1 MEFLKDFQNERVY
14 LTAEEEVLTKLQSGR
29 EGLSTAQASERLNA
43 LGPNSLPKAHQ
54 LTLWQIILHQVANP
68 LIIILAAAAV
78 ACIFIGEIADAF
90 FVLVVILINSTI
102 GTYQEYQAE
111 KSASNLQNLLKI
123 MAHVKRDGREKVVPA
138 EEVVL
143 GDIVLLESG
152 RKVPADLRLMSA
164 GNLDIDES
172 FLTGESIAA
181 HKNSAPLAQDAPV
194 ADRVNMAFAGSTV
207 MSGRGEGVVTATG
220 TQTQVGAI
228 AQNVS
233 EGESAKPP
241 LLVRMERFTKQ
252 ITGIIL
258 VVSVLLAVLLRL
270 QGEEYSAIFF
280 LVVALAVA
288 AIPEGLPVALTVA
301 LSIATK
307 RMAKRNVIVRRLT
320 AVESLGSCTVIASDK
335 TGTLT
340 VNEQTVRQVVIADGT
355 TYRVTGEGY
364 NGQGDVQLADSG
376 DDSPDSSPK
385 LETLMRVGVLA
396 NEASLWLEGNE
407 WKHHG
412 DAMDVAL
419 LALAYKYGQQ
429 PDDLRAAHP
438 IVQLIPYES
447 EHKYSA
453 AYYEHKGQV
462 YVAAKG
468 AVETILD
475 FCDLDEGSKNRITT
489 EADVLASKG
498 YRVLAFAEGVVPN
511 HVSGQSIATMPSVS
525 FVGMACFLDPL
536 RPEAK
541 EAVETCVRAGIKVLM
556 ITGDHP
562 ETAAYI
568 SRDLGILQAGAKV
581 VTGKMLSEAGQ
592 PTGEPYEALVSGASV
607 FARVSPSQ
615 KLEIVDVLIR
625 KGEFVAVTGD
635 GVNDAPA
642 MKRANLGVAMGSGTD
657 VAKEVGEMIAVDDN
671 FSSIVAGV
679 EEGRYAYD
687 NVRKVIYLLISTG
700 LAEVLLFVAS
710 VSAEL
715 PMPLLAVQLLWL
727 NLVTNGIQDVA
738 LAFEKGEKGT
748 MCKPPRDP
756 REGIF
761 NPLMIKQLLVAGVT
775 MAGLSFGLWYWL
787 VRYTE
792 VDEFTARNAVLML
805 FVLMQNMHAFNVRSE
820 VRSAFKVPF
829 SNNWILVGGIV
840 VAQLLHLFSTHIPF
854 MQQLLRIEP
863 VSPIHWKYLLG
874 LAAVLLAVIEVFK
887 LWYRSTL
894 TYEYDKE

>member
-1 MEFLKDFQNERVY
+1 MEFLKNVQAEPVY
-14 LTAEEEVLTKLQSGR
+14 QLPTEEVLAKMQSQQQ
-29 EGLSTAQASERLNA
+29 GLSTAEASERLKT
-43 LGPNSLPKAHQ
+43 LGPNSLPKARQ
-54 LTLWQIILHQVANP
+54 LTLWRIIVHQVANP
-68 LIIILAAAAV
+68 LILILAVAAV
-78 ACIFIGEIADAF
+78 ACVFIGEIADAF
-90 FVLVVILINSTI
+90 FVVLVILINSVI

-111 KSASNLQNLLKI
+111 KSASNLQHLLKI
-123 MAHVKRDGREKVVPA
+123 MAHVRRDGREQVVPA
-138 EEVVL
+138 ETVVL

-152 RKVPADLRLMSA
+152 MKVPADLRLIHTS
-164 GNLDIDES
+164 NLDIDES
-172 FLTGESIAA
+172 FLTGESLAA
-181 HKNSAPLAQDAPV
+181 HKNSPPLPQEAPI

-241 LLVRMERFTKQ
+241 LLLRMERFTRQ
-252 ITGIIL
+252 ITGAIIL
-258 VVSVLLAVLLRL
+258 VSVLLAVLMRF
-270 QGEEYSAIFF
+270 QGEGYSSIFF
-280 LVVALAVA
+280 FVVALAVS

-340 VNEQTVRQVVIADGT
+340 VNEQTVRQVVLADGSV
-355 TYRVTGEGY
+355 YRVTGEGY
-364 NGQGDVQLADSG
+364 NGTGEVQPVGDLSRAAASQLEE
-376 DDSPDSSPK
+376 
-385 LETLMRVGVLA
+385 LIRVGTLA
-396 NEASLWLEGNE
+396 NEASLSLNGKQWEHL
-407 WKHHG
+407 G

-419 LALAYKYGQQ
+419 LALSYKAGST
-429 PDDLRAAHP
+429 PDTLRTAHP
-438 IVQLIPYES
+438 IVRLIPYES
-447 EHKYSA
+447 ERKYSA
-453 AYYEHKGQV
+453 AYYTRAGQV

-468 AVETILD
+468 AVETIVD
-475 FCDLDEGSKNRITT
+475 YCDLDDTQKKRLTT
-489 EADVLASKG
+489 EADALASKG
-498 YRVLAFAEGVVPN
+498 YRVLAFAGGLAPELVAEESPEKEALPK
-511 HVSGQSIATMPSVS
+511 IK
-525 FVGMACFLDPL
+525 FVGMVCFLDPL

-541 EAVETCVRAGIKVLM
+541 AAVETCAQAGIKVLM

-568 SRDLGILQAGAKV
+568 SRDLGILQTNSRV
-581 VTGKMLSEAGQ
+581 VTGKMLAEAGD
-592 PTGEPYEALVSGASV
+592 PTGAVYASLVAESTV
-607 FARVSPSQ
+607 FARVSPTQ

-625 KGEFVAVTGD
+625 TGDFVAVTGD

-642 MKRANLGVAMGSGTD
+642 MKRANIGVAMGSGTD

-700 LAEVLLFVAS
+700 LAEVLLFVTS
-710 VSAEL
+710 VMVGL

-756 REGIF
+756 KEGIF
-761 NPLMIKQLLVAGVT
+761 NAQMIKQLLVAGGT
-775 MAGLSFGLWYWL
+775 MAALAFGLWYFL
-787 VRYTE
+787 IVHAE
-792 VDEFTARNAVLML
+792 VEEFTARNIILML
-805 FVLMQNMHAFNVRSE
+805 FVMMQNMHAFNVRSE
-820 VRSAFKVPF
+820 VRSAFKVPL
-829 SNNWILVGGIV
+829 SNNWILIGGIV
-840 VAQLLHLFSTHIPF
+840 LAQLLHLVCTHIPF

-863 VSPIHWKYLLG
+863 VSPTHWKYLLG
-874 LAAVLLAVIEVFK
+874 VAAVLLLVVELFK

-894 TYEYDKE
+894 RYDYDKA